1 MRRSLDVLENAVREH
16 GIRDL
21 DEAADIRAL
30 DVVDEVALSSVLDAG
45 AVNIL
50 HDVEKLLVDLL
61 A

>member
-1 MRRSLDVLENAVREH
+1 MRRYLDVLENAVGEH

-30 DVVDEVALSSVLDAG
+30 DVVDEVALSSVFDTG

-50 HDVEKLLVDLL
+50 HDLEKLLVDLL